1 MSAICLDIIRR
12 ENAVEYRYG
21 DLVAPHEAN
30 GHVYEC
36 TAAGVSGPSEPSF
49 STDPGSTTADGT
61 VVWTERSPSGIM
73 FHEPIVFGHNPRY
86 GEYRR
91 KRKYAQPVS
100 YSEGGDVYVYDKG
113 LSARNTREITFS
125 VMLSADLKNLL
136 DFIEIVRGAKF
147 AFNFH
152 DEEGTV
158 HKAIILNPD
167 EITSAPVSYNF
178 EGDITLELYLL

>member
-1 MSAICLDIIRR
+1 MSAICFDIARR
-12 ENAVEYRYG
+12 ESAVEYRYG
-21 DLVAPHEAN
+21 DPAAPLEAN

-36 TAAGVSGPSEPSF
+36 TTAGVSGPSEPSF
-49 STDPGSTTADGT
+49 NTGSGSTTADGT
-61 VVWTERSPSGIM
+61 VVWTERNPSGIM
-73 FHEPIVFGHNPRY
+73 FNEPIVFGHNPRY

-113 LSARNTREITFS
+113 SSARNTREITFS
-125 VMLSADLKNLL
+125 VMLSTDLKNLL

-158 HKAIILNPD
+158 HKTIILNPD
-167 EITSAPVSYNF
+167 EITSAPVSYGF